1 MSLPLTTSEPGSDGF
16 IDLGTLPVPPP
27 TGINSMTTNN
37 GDTSDWSDGDETFT
51 SPLELMEQ
59 MKNGGSMLI
68 GQIKKQEYKHPQE
81 QEVKDLKTV
90 QEDGMDITGHIGDD
104 LAGDDLNLPTPDAF
118 LEASEKQQ
126 SPKSDWRSHLS
137 DSLLSTLPGPLRGH
151 LRRRPSG
158 WLRLLRRV
166 KGRYIEHLRLTAGLW
181 LFSPCAIFEIL
192 NFLLHRQV
200 LSSLTS
206 WRASWLIAFL
216 LTDRRGFPA

>member
-137 DSLLSTLPGPLRGH
+137 DSLLSTLPGTL
-151 LRRRPSG
+151 
-158 WLRLLRRV
+158 
-166 KGRYIEHLRLTAGLW
+166 K
-181 LFSPCAIFEIL
+181 SPDPENLDPGAKQEL
-192 NFLLHRQV
+192 GEAQSRKEA
-200 LSSLTS
+200 TS
-206 WRASWLIAFL
+206 WKYDNYGRQFKCTSSFSLDNLRYSFVV
-216 LTDRRGFPA
+216 T